1 MGCVSVALSRPA
13 RGTRVLVPARGDVG
27 LGAAVALASVVLVL
41 AVPAGPPYRAPD
53 AVAVALAAGGS
64 LALLWRSVLPLATL
78 AAAGLA
84 VVGNAAAGHAIG
96 PLQWPPWIAL
106 FTCFATGGR
115 RLRAAATVLVVLAV
129 AGYEL
134 ADRVGPARQLPGI
147 AASFVVATVAGE
159 LTRRRARAAAEQ
171 ARSAA
176 EDRQRA
182 LAAERL
188 LLQER
193 GRLAGE
199 LHDALGHAVNVM
211 VLQAGIGR
219 RVFADNPAFAQEA
232 LGSVE
237 AVGRGALEELDRLL
251 RVLTPDDGGP
261 HGQPAAPGP
270 DELEQLVTR
279 IGGAGRHVELRADVA
294 GLGPSTGRAVY
305 RIVQEALTNAV
316 RHTAAGRITVDIAPD
331 GDRVVVD
338 VRNEGGPVAPLV
350 PGRGL
355 INMRERARLEGGEL
369 EAGPDERG
377 FRVRAVLPLH
387 QVGAS

>member
-1 MGCVSVALSRPA
+1 MGSVSVAALSRPA
-13 RGTRVLVPARGDVG
+13 RGTRMLVPARGDVG
-27 LGAAVALASVVLVL
+27 LGGAVALASVVLVL

-84 VVGNAAAGHAIG
+84 VVGNAVAGHAIG
-96 PLQWPPWIAL
+96 PLQWPLLIAL
-106 FTCFATGGR
+106 FTCFAMGGR
-115 RLRAAATVLVVLAV
+115 RLRAAATVLVGLAV

-134 ADRVGPARQLPGI
+134 ADRVGSTRQLPGI

-159 LTRRRARAAAEQ
+159 LSRRRARRPPSRC
-171 ARSAA
+171 AR
-176 EDRQRA
+176 RPRTGRRA
-182 LAAERL
+182 AAERL

-232 LGSVE
+232 LGWVE
-237 AVGRGALEELDRLL
+237 AVGRGALRSSTAAP
-251 RVLTPDDGGP
+251 RAHPDDGGP
-261 HGQPAAPGP
+261 HGQPAALGP

-279 IGGAGRHVELRADVA
+279 IRGAGRHVELRGTSPALPRPPDA
-294 GLGPSTGRAVY
+294 PSTGSSR
-305 RIVQEALTNAV
+305 R
-316 RHTAAGRITVDIAPD
+316 P
-331 GDRVVVD
+331 
-338 VRNEGGPVAPLV
+338 
-350 PGRGL
+350 
-355 INMRERARLEGGEL
+355 
-369 EAGPDERG
+369 
-377 FRVRAVLPLH
+377 
-387 QVGAS
+387 